1 MRKLYQIIKN
11 MKYRHKLTLLLVGA
25 SLVPMTVLALYSHM
39 RMSSFVRQRE
49 MEDMESIL
57 EQTRENIDSQVAVY
71 TSLINYLTYSPDIEE
86 IIKEKNMD
94 NYTAYEQYTKVADP
108 LLSVPKS
115 YHEAIKQIQLFAD
128 SIRVEHEYTL
138 VPLKKI
144 REEWWSKS
152 IEEDVRIQWVV
163 NEERKEVAAVRN
175 IYDRKELEAVLCIT
189 LDYDK
194 IFQVF
199 DNITE
204 DETGGMIV
212 DPKGNILYQDV
223 ALPDIQSESAR
234 PGEALEAVKK
244 ECAWTESASR
254 ENNWKYYLFRS
265 KASISGAVSRLFLEE
280 IPLICICGVII
291 FVLGTFFSRLFT
303 RKIEELTA
311 NMDQVNHGSRQV
323 VVSSDSEDEVGI
335 LIRSFRRIFRSGCN
349 HHRRWK
355 LSNRSR
361 R

>member
-49 MEDMESIL
+49 MEDMDSIL

-194 IFQVF
+194 IFQAF

-223 ALPDIQSESAR
+223 ALPGIQSESAR
-234 PGEALEAVKK
+234 PG
-244 ECAWTESASR
+244 
-254 ENNWKYYLFRS
+254 
-265 KASISGAVSRLFLEE
+265 
-280 IPLICICGVII
+280 
-291 FVLGTFFSRLFT
+291 
-303 RKIEELTA
+303 
-311 NMDQVNHGSRQV
+311 
-323 VVSSDSEDEVGI
+323 
-335 LIRSFRRIFRSGCN
+335 
-349 HHRRWK
+349 RRWK
-355 LSNRSR
+355 Q
-361 R
+361 

>member
-138 VPLKKI
+138 VPLKKNQ
-144 REEWWSKS
+144 EEWWSKS

-194 IFQVF
+194 IFQAF

-254 ENNWKYYLFRS
+254 
-265 KASISGAVSRLFLEE
+265 
-280 IPLICICGVII
+280 
-291 FVLGTFFSRLFT
+291 
-303 RKIEELTA
+303 
-311 NMDQVNHGSRQV
+311 
-323 VVSSDSEDEVGI
+323 
-335 LIRSFRRIFRSGCN
+335 
-349 HHRRWK
+349 
-355 LSNRSR
+355 
-361 R
+361 

>member
-1 MRKLYQIIKN
+1 MCLIFAGASGNIMDAVRNPTGKEQERMRKLYQIIKN

-138 VPLKKI
+138 VPLKK
-144 REEWWSKS
+144 
-152 IEEDVRIQWVV
+152 
-163 NEERKEVAAVRN
+163 
-175 IYDRKELEAVLCIT
+175 
-189 LDYDK
+189 
-194 IFQVF
+194 
-199 DNITE
+199 
-204 DETGGMIV
+204 
-212 DPKGNILYQDV
+212 
-223 ALPDIQSESAR
+223 
-234 PGEALEAVKK
+234 
-244 ECAWTESASR
+244 
-254 ENNWKYYLFRS
+254 
-265 KASISGAVSRLFLEE
+265 
-280 IPLICICGVII
+280 
-291 FVLGTFFSRLFT
+291 T
-303 RKIEELTA
+303 RKSGGAKVL
-311 NMDQVNHGSRQV
+311 
-323 VVSSDSEDEVGI
+323 
-335 LIRSFRRIFRSGCN
+335 RRM
-349 HHRRWK
+349 
-355 LSNRSR
+355 
-361 R
+361 

>member
-1 MRKLYQIIKN
+1 MTEENIREYESFLERSMSESRNEVAAVKNYIYQHYAEDLSLEILAEKVYLSSGYLSFIFKKETGMNLNRYIRVFRMKKAKELLKNYKYEGGRRSAKNVGFAKCVLIFAGASGNITDAVRNPTGKEQERMRKLYQIIKN

-144 REEWWSKS
+144 QEEWWSKS

-194 IFQVF
+194 IFQ
-199 DNITE
+199 
-204 DETGGMIV
+204 
-212 DPKGNILYQDV
+212 P
-223 ALPDIQSESAR
+223 
-234 PGEALEAVKK
+234 
-244 ECAWTESASR
+244 
-254 ENNWKYYLFRS
+254 
-265 KASISGAVSRLFLEE
+265 
-280 IPLICICGVII
+280 
-291 FVLGTFFSRLFT
+291 
-303 RKIEELTA
+303 
-311 NMDQVNHGSRQV
+311 
-323 VVSSDSEDEVGI
+323 
-335 LIRSFRRIFRSGCN
+335 
-349 HHRRWK
+349 
-355 LSNRSR
+355 
-361 R
+361 